1 MTGRTIKLAMVIT
14 ELEIGGAER
23 CLVSVARGVDKRRF
37 EPTVYSLAQRPA
49 DHRSGLVAQ
58 LEQDAIPVHFLGFSS
73 KWQLPAAIGQLA
85 QALREQGPQVVQS
98 MLFHANIVT
107 GLALRRLDGV
117 PWCAGIRVADPSH
130 LRQSVECRVIKDAAQ
145 VACVSRLVAD
155 YAARTMRLPREKLLV
170 VPNGID
176 SDDCMRRIPADLQAL
191 GVPRSRRVITCVSR
205 LVKQKG
211 LDQLLAAM
219 PRLAKSLPE
228 HDVLLVGDGPQA
240 SALRRLASRLGIAA
254 RVHFCGFQP
263 NVLEILLASDLLV
276 LPSRWEGM
284 PNVLLEAMACQRPVV
299 CTEVEGVLEVLGPL
313 SQHQTVPLGKPQL
326 LADKVLRILGDAD
339 LASSLGQANHR
350 RVAECF
356 SLGDMIHRYELL
368 FEGLSHGLKRA

>member
-1 MTGRTIKLAMVIT
+1 
-14 ELEIGGAER
+14 
-23 CLVSVARGVDKRRF
+23 
-37 EPTVYSLAQRPA
+37 
-49 DHRSGLVAQ
+49 
-58 LEQDAIPVHFLGFSS
+58 
-73 KWQLPAAIGQLA
+73 
-85 QALREQGPQVVQS
+85 

-284 PNVLLEAMACQRPVV
+284 PNVLLGSDGLCSPRSLHSGGRSAGSAGARWRTNRRYRLNQ
-299 CTEVEGVLEVLGPL
+299 
-313 SQHQTVPLGKPQL
+313 PQL
-326 LADKVLRILGDAD
+326 LAEKVVSILSAPTCCAANWGRQISTVSPSNISLRAMVQGYATLY
-339 LASSLGQANHR
+339 SKVS
-350 RVAECF
+350 
-356 SLGDMIHRYELL
+356 
-368 FEGLSHGLKRA
+368 RAG